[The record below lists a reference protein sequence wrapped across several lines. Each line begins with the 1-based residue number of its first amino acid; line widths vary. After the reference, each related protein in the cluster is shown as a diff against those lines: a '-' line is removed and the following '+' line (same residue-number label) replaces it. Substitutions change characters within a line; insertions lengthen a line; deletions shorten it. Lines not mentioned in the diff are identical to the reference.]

1 VANLQIKGID
11 DALYTQIKELAAS
24 ENRSISQ
31 QILFLVKRYIASKKQ
46 FEKAK
51 TSAQVLLE
59 LSGSWEDNWGADEII
74 SVAMFLL
81 DTDTVIYN
89 LKGNANVQKNLRQHI
104 NDSIKISVITLM
116 ELYYGAR
123 KSQKVFVN
131 LAKIKILEQS
141 IETIPV
147 GLESTEIFG
156 LLKAQL
162 EISGNRLDDFD
173 LIIASCAMAHNLTLV
188 TNNTKHFKRID
199 GLKLAN
205 WA

>member
-1 VANLQIKGID
+1 
-11 DALYTQIKELAAS
+11 
-24 ENRSISQ
+24 
-31 QILFLVKRYIASKKQ
+31 
-46 FEKAK
+46 
-51 TSAQVLLE
+51 
-59 LSGSWEDNWGADEII
+59 
-74 SVAMFLL
+74 MFLL
-81 DTDTVIYN
+81 DTDTVIYSM
-89 LKGNANVQKNLRQHI
+89 KGNTNVQKNLRQHL
-104 NDSIKISVITLM
+104 NDSINISIITLM

-123 KSQKVFVN
+123 KSQKVSAN

-141 IETIPV
+141 IETILPV

-173 LIIASCAMAHNLTLV
+173 LIIASCAMAHNLTLI

-205 WA
+205 WV